1 MMQVF
6 FILKNKKEENK
17 TLSDKELIESGAEDT
32 WSEEEELNGL
42 VKKRERFEKLMT
54 KNDNPWGLSPKAM
67 ESKKAAMTMLST
79 KNGMFAKVPLICKGK
94 VCPYSQTC
102 ELLKYDMAPVGEYCP
117 TELAQIDIRA
127 MGYSSDID
135 INTASFTDK
144 NLLSELITLDIML
157 ERCKALLAKEGTPVL
172 DMAIG
177 ADREGN
183 EIVQPTVSKAW
194 DAYERMSKK
203 RDSVY
208 QLLMMTRK
216 DKVKN
221 KEEEQTVSLADMMKD
236 IIDMEDIKE

>member
-1 MMQVF
+1 M
-6 FILKNKKEENK
+6 
-17 TLSDKELIESGAEDT
+17 SDKELIESGAEDT

-236 IIDMEDIKE
+236 IINMEDIKE